1 MLCKMDGLQCSTN
14 CPEIKGGSTLL
25 VTVTRDAKEWI
36 FNHAV
41 KRWGHQREA
50 SGHLWASLAHVS
62 PPVLL
67 GWGPGAVAPLKPRS
81 RHPRPGCSHNRMT
94 MIYIYRPWA
103 LPVRIDKFTAT
114 AENRHIRK
122 GCGNQLPPTS
132 TENWT
137 IYNYR
142 VRILS
147 DALAPE
153 RGKGRASSVLH
164 RRQYV
169 KPRKSSLVRGA
180 LTDAFEYSVQN
191 KSEEKPGANKH
202 IPMKCAG
209 EGVWA
214 ATVPSLP
221 AHIITDSSWMASGA
235 RPGVRAACA
244 QSMRQLECRASCR
257 LTHHGVVRTASLS
270 TENSGRLES
279 NRDQVR
285 TIVSFK

>member
-1 MLCKMDGLQCSTN
+1 
-14 CPEIKGGSTLL
+14 
-25 VTVTRDAKEWI
+25 
-36 FNHAV
+36 
-41 KRWGHQREA
+41 
-50 SGHLWASLAHVS
+50 
-62 PPVLL
+62 
-67 GWGPGAVAPLKPRS
+67 
-81 RHPRPGCSHNRMT
+81 
-94 MIYIYRPWA
+94 MIYIYRPWK

-114 AENRHIRK
+114 AENRHICK

-132 TENWT
+132 MEKLDD
-137 IYNYR
+137 IQLQGKDSQR
-142 VRILS
+142 CFG
-147 DALAPE
+147 PE
-153 RGKGRASSVLH
+153 RGKGRTSSVLH

-221 AHIITDSSWMASGA
+221 AHITTDSLWMASGA

-279 NRDQVR
+279 TRDQVR